1 MCHNHGCY
9 EHRNKTRMTA
19 TNFSLIFI
27 TALVLTTLAKLWL
40 ARRHLSY
47 IAAHRASVP
56 EAFNEKIPLSDHQ
69 KAADYTSAKTRFDM
83 LGTVF
88 DAALLLAFTLG
99 GGIQSVSDLI
109 STKLGTGWF
118 DSPIAQGVATIVVV
132 LLIYSILEAP
142 FNLYRTFV
150 IEARFGFNKMT
161 FGLYLLDALKG
172 ILVGATLGLPL
183 LFGILWLMERMGAYW
198 WLYAWLVWVVFNL
211 FVLFIYPSFIAP
223 LFNKF
228 SPMQDDALKSR
239 IESLLAKCGFTA
251 QGLFVM
257 DGSKRSSHGN
267 AYFTGFGKTKRIVFF
282 DTLLERLSINE
293 IEAVLAHELG
303 HFKRRHVMKR
313 IAATFA
319 MSLGFLWLLGQLMQT
334 TWFYQGL
341 GVSAPSTAVAL
352 LLFFIILPIFSF
364 LLGPFMSAYSR
375 KHEFEAD
382 AYAAK
387 QTDAADLVN
396 ALVKLYQDNAAT
408 LTPDPLYSRFYDS
421 HPPAMVRISHL
432 LAPQG

>member
-1 MCHNHGCY
+1 
-9 EHRNKTRMTA
+9 MTA
-19 TNFSLIFI
+19 SQFTFVFI
-27 TALVLTTLAKLWL
+27 AALAATTLAKLWL
-40 ARRHLSY
+40 ARRHLAH
-47 IAAHRASVP
+47 IASHRSAVP
-56 EAFNEKIPLSDHQ
+56 DAFHEIVRIAEHQ

-83 LGTVF
+83 LGTLYDTV
-88 DAALLLAFTLG
+88 LLLVFTVG
-99 GGIQSVSDLI
+99 GGIQFIADKCNS
-109 STKLGTGWF
+109 WF
-118 DSPIAQGVATIVVV
+118 SAPIAQGVATIVAV
-132 LLIYSILEAP
+132 LVLYSVLEAP
-142 FNLYRTFV
+142 FNIYRTFV

-172 ILVGATLGLPL
+172 ALIGAVLGLPL
-183 LFGILWLMERMGAYW
+183 LSGVLWLMGRMGSYW
-198 WLYAWLVWVVFNL
+198 WLYVWGVWVVFNL
-211 FVLFIYPSFIAP
+211 LILFIYPSFIAP

-228 SPMQDDALKSR
+228 SPLQDETMKAR
-239 IESLLAKCGFTA
+239 IESLLRRCGFTA

-257 DGSKRSSHGN
+257 DGSKRSAHGN

-293 IEAVLAHELG
+293 VEAVLAHELG
-303 HFKRRHVMKR
+303 HFKRCHVVKR
-313 IAATFA
+313 IVATFA
-319 MSLGFLWLLGQLMQT
+319 LSLVFLWVLGLLMQT

-341 GVSAPSTAVAL
+341 GVTTPSTALAL
-352 LLFFIILPIFSF
+352 LLFFMVLPIFSF
-364 LLGPFMSAYSR
+364 LLGPVMSAYSR

-387 QTDAADLVN
+387 QTDANDLVS

-432 LAPQG
+432 QSAHT

>member
-1 MCHNHGCY
+1 
-9 EHRNKTRMTA
+9 MTA
-19 TNFSLIFI
+19 SQFTFVFI
-27 TALVLTTLAKLWL
+27 AALAATTLAKLWL
-40 ARRHLSY
+40 ARRHLAH
-47 IAAHRASVP
+47 IASHRSAVP
-56 EAFNEKIPLSDHQ
+56 DAFHEIVRIAEHQ

-83 LGTVF
+83 LGTLF
-88 DAALLLAFTLG
+88 DAVLLLAFTVG
-99 GGIQSVSDLI
+99 GGIQFIADRCNS
-109 STKLGTGWF
+109 WF
-118 DSPIAQGVATIVVV
+118 SAPIAQGVATIVAV
-132 LLIYSILEAP
+132 LVLYSLLEAP

-172 ILVGATLGLPL
+172 MLIGAVLGLPL
-183 LFGILWLMERMGAYW
+183 LFGVLWLMGRMGSYW
-198 WLYAWLVWVVFNL
+198 WLYVWGVWVVFNL
-211 FVLFIYPSFIAP
+211 LILFIYPSFIAP

-228 SPMQDDALKSR
+228 SPLQDETMKAR
-239 IESLLAKCGFTA
+239 IESLLGRCGFTA

-257 DGSKRSSHGN
+257 DGSKRSAHGN

-293 IEAVLAHELG
+293 VEAVLAHELG
-303 HFKRRHVMKR
+303 HFKRRHVVKR
-313 IAATFA
+313 IVATFA
-319 MSLGFLWLLGQLMQT
+319 LSLVFLWVLGLMMQT

-341 GVSAPSTAVAL
+341 GVTTPTTALAL
-352 LLFFIILPIFSF
+352 LLFFMALPVFSF
-364 LLGPFMSAYSR
+364 LLGPVISAYSR

-387 QTDAADLVN
+387 QTDANDLVS

-432 LAPQG
+432 QSTHA